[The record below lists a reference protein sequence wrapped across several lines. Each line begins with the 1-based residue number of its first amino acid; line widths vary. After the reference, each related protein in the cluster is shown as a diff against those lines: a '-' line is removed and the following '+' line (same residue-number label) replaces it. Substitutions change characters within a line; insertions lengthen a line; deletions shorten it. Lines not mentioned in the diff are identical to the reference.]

1 MIRIISSLALGIVLT
16 MTAAKAQ
23 VQLMPSVGV
32 LIYDANT
39 FGVVSISGRYFVSSH
54 VATGINIRYVPTLR
68 IPLATLEAD
77 YFFNP
82 AKSIRPFLGLEAG
95 SFSEFR
101 RALYSTWGIA
111 PKLGV
116 QGRLSS
122 LMGIQLEIS
131 RPIAIKKGERFGAD
145 TGTGFLIG
153 IGLNFAL
160 GANR

>member
-1 MIRIISSLALGIVLT
+1 MIRIIFSLALGIVLT

-32 LIYDANT
+32 LVYDANT
-39 FGVVSISGRYFVSSH
+39 FRVVSISGRYFISSH
-54 VATGINIRYVPTLR
+54 VAAGINIRYVPALR

-77 YFFNP
+77 YFFSST
-82 AKSIRPFLGLEAG
+82 KSIRPFFGLEAG
-95 SFSEFR
+95 SFSEYR
-101 RALYSTWGIA
+101 RALYYTRGIA
-111 PKLGV
+111 PKVGV

-122 LMGIQLEIS
+122 LMGVQLEIS
-131 RPIAIKKGERFGAD
+131 RPVAIKKGERFGAD
-145 TGTGFLIG
+145 TGTGFLVG